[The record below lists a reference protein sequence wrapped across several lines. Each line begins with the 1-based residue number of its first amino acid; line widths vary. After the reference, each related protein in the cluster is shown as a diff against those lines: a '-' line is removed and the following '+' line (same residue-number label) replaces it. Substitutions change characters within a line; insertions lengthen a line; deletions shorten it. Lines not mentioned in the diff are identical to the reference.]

1 MALPKA
7 VYDKEVPTR
16 NLVSTILG
24 ILALVAT
31 ILVSAGV
38 LAPDQANEL
47 QALLGDIVS
56 SIAVIWSAVGS
67 IILLFKKDTGLLE

>member
-7 VYDKEVPTR
+7 IYDKEVPTR